1 MTGNGSPARKIDD
14 VIGYLNGKFLEVV
27 DGRAV
32 VIPSGAGIG
41 YSVALPSGA
50 RYESLHSGAD
60 AELWIHSHVRE
71 DAFDLYGFLSRE
83 EKEIFLTL
91 LTVNGIGPK
100 GAIGI
105 LSKVEIP
112 TLVAAILESDQEA
125 LTEIPGIGK
134 KTAERVVVE
143 LRDSLRKKAENG
155 TLPADWL
162 RAASVVGAAASA
174 GTMKASGAAAFATLA
189 FKEAKD
195 ALVGLG
201 YREAEVVQVLRKVQD
216 SKSLESGRTEEVVKQ
231 ALKELR

>member
-1 MTGNGSPARKIDD
+1 M
-14 VIGYLNGKFLEVV
+14 IGYLNGKIFEVQ
-27 DGRAV
+27 GGKSLV
-32 VIPSGAGIG
+32 VPTGSGIG
-41 YSVALPSGA
+41 YSVSLPLSS
-50 RYESLHSGAD
+50 RYETLSSGVAV
-60 AELWIHSHVRE
+60 ELWIHSHVRE

-83 EKEIFLTL
+83 EKDIFQTL

-100 GAIGI
+100 GAIGL

-112 TLVAAILESDQEA
+112 TLVAAILAGDQET

-143 LRDSLRKKAENG
+143 LRDSFRKKAENG
-155 TLPADWL
+155 ELPVDWL
-162 RAASVVGAAASA
+162 RAAATVGA
-174 GTMKASGAAAFATLA
+174 SGILKNVDGFLFATTA

-201 YREAEVVQVLRKVQD
+201 YREQSVIQVLKKVQD
-216 SKSLESGRTEEVVKQ
+216 SKPEVSVRTEEVVKQ

>member
-1 MTGNGSPARKIDD
+1 M
-14 VIGYLNGKFLEVV
+14 IGYLNGKFLEVS
-27 DGRAV
+27 DGKAV
-32 VIPSGAGIG
+32 VIPSGGGIG
-41 YSVALPSGA
+41 YSVALPFST
-50 RYESLHSGAD
+50 RYEALHAGAA
-60 AELWIHSHVRE
+60 AELWIYSHVRE

-100 GAIGI
+100 GALGI

-112 TLVAAILESDQEA
+112 TLVRAILEGDQDS

-143 LRDSLRKKAENG
+143 LRDSMRKKAETG
-155 TLPADWL
+155 QLPVEWMQ
-162 RAASVVGAAASA
+162 AAAAVGALGAE
-174 GTMKASGAAAFATLA
+174 KAVGSIAFATLA

-201 YREAEVVQVLRKVQD
+201 YREQEVVQVLRKVQD
-216 SKSLESGRTEEVVKQ
+216 AKSATTNRTEEVVKQ

>member
-1 MTGNGSPARKIDD
+1 M
-14 VIGYLNGKFLEVV
+14 IGYLNGKFLEVQ
-27 DGRAV
+27 DGKAV
-32 VIPSGAGIG
+32 VIPSGSGVG
-41 YSVALPSGA
+41 YSVALPFGS
-50 RYESLHSGAD
+50 RYESLRAGAS

-100 GAIGI
+100 GALGI

-112 TLVAAILESDQEA
+112 TLVKAILEGDQDS

-155 TLPADWL
+155 QLPADWL
-162 RAASVVGAAASA
+162 RAAAAHGAAGGKGASA
-174 GTMKASGAAAFATLA
+174 LAFATVA

-201 YREAEVVQVLRKVQD
+201 YREQEVVQVLKKVQD
-216 SKSLESGRTEEVVKQ
+216 TKSSTFSSENARTEEVVKQ

>member
-1 MTGNGSPARKIDD
+1 
-14 VIGYLNGKFLEVV
+14 VIGYLSGRILEIQDGKAIVV
-27 DGRAV
+27 GADGSV
-32 VIPSGAGIG
+32 G
-41 YSVALPSGA
+41 YSVTLPTSG
-50 RYESLHSGAD
+50 RYATLHSAEK
-60 AELWIHSHVRE
+60 AELWIHTHVRE
-71 DAFDLYGFLSRE
+71 DALDLYGFLARE

-100 GAIGI
+100 GALGI

-112 TLVAAILESDQEA
+112 TLVSAILEGNQDA

-143 LRDSLRKKAENG
+143 LKDTLKKKAENG
-155 TLPADWL
+155 ALPADWL
-162 RAASVVGAAASA
+162 VGTGAAGGTSKSA
-174 GTMKASGAAAFATLA
+174 AGFAFATVA

-201 YREAEVVQVLRKVQD
+201 YREQEVVQALKRIQETAAKVP
-216 SKSLESGRTEEVVKQ
+216 SRTEEVVKH

>member
-1 MTGNGSPARKIDD
+1 M
-14 VIGYLNGKFLEVV
+14 IGYLHGKFLEVAE
-27 DGRAV
+27 GKAI
-32 VIPSGAGIG
+32 VIPSGSGIG
-41 YSVALPSGA
+41 YAVALPLSS
-50 RYESLHSGAD
+50 RYESLHAGAS

-100 GAIGI
+100 GALGI

-112 TLVAAILESDQEA
+112 TLFTAILEGNQES

-155 TLPADWL
+155 QLPAEWM
-162 RAASVVGAAASA
+162 RAAASVGALGATKVG
-174 GTMKASGAAAFATLA
+174 GAVAFATVA

-201 YREAEVVQVLRKVQD
+201 YREAEVVQVLRKLQD
-216 SKSLESGRTEEVVKQ
+216 SKAASGAEQSGKTGEVIKQ

>member
-1 MTGNGSPARKIDD
+1 M
-14 VIGYLNGKFLEVV
+14 IGYLNGKFLEVS
-27 DGRAV
+27 DGKAV
-32 VIPSGAGIG
+32 VIPTGSGIG
-41 YSVALPSGA
+41 YSVALPFST
-50 RYESLHSGAD
+50 RYDTLIAGSP
-60 AELWIHSHVRE
+60 AELWVHSHVRE

-100 GAIGI
+100 GALGI

-112 TLVAAILESDQEA
+112 TLVQAILADDQAA
-125 LTEIPGIGK
+125 LTEVPGIGK

-155 TLPADWL
+155 QLPTEWL
-162 RAASVVGAAASA
+162 RAAAAAGAAAS
-174 GTMKASGAAAFATLA
+174 GGAAGSAKGFAFATVA

-201 YREAEVVQVLRKVQD
+201 YREQEVAAVLKKIQD
-216 SKSLESGRTEEVVKQ
+216 VKAPAPSKTEEVVKQ

>member
-1 MTGNGSPARKIDD
+1 M
-14 VIGYLNGKFLEVV
+14 IGYLNGKFLEVQ
-27 DGRAV
+27 DGKAV
-32 VIPSGAGIG
+32 VIPSGSGIG
-41 YSVALPSGA
+41 YSVALPFSS
-50 RYESLHSGAD
+50 RYETLHAGASV
-60 AELWIHSHVRE
+60 ELWIHSHVRE

-100 GAIGI
+100 GALGI

-112 TLVAAILESDQEA
+112 TLVKAILEGDQDS

-155 TLPADWL
+155 LLPADWMKA
-162 RAASVVGAAASA
+162 AASVGALGATKA
-174 GTMKASGAAAFATLA
+174 GGAVAFATMA

-216 SKSLESGRTEEVVKQ
+216 SKTSQTGKTEEVVKQ

>member
-1 MTGNGSPARKIDD
+1 M
-14 VIGYLNGKFLEVV
+14 IGYINGQIFEVHE
-27 DGRAV
+27 GKAV
-32 VIPSGAGIG
+32 VLASGAGVG
-41 YSVALPSGA
+41 YSVTLPLSSA
-50 RYESLHSGAD
+50 YASLHAGTPVT
-60 AELWIHSHVRE
+60 LWIHTHVRE
-71 DAFDLYGFLSRE
+71 DALDLYGFLSRE

-112 TLVAAILESDQEA
+112 TLVRAILEGDQVA

-143 LRDSLRKKAENG
+143 LKDSMRKKAENG
-155 TLPADWL
+155 LLPNDWL
-162 RAASVVGAAASA
+162 MAAASVGALAASPSA
-174 GTMKASGAAAFATLA
+174 KSAAFAILS
-189 FKEAKD
+189 FREAKD

-201 YREAEVVQVLRKVQD
+201 YRESEVVSVLKKVQ
-216 SKSLESGRTEEVVKQ
+216 ESAPKASPRTEDVVKQ

>member
-1 MTGNGSPARKIDD
+1 
-14 VIGYLNGKFLEVV
+14 VIGYLHGKFLEVG
-27 DGRAV
+27 DGKAV
-32 VIPSGAGIG
+32 VIPSGIGIG
-41 YSVALPSGA
+41 YSVAVPLTG
-50 RYESLHSGAD
+50 RYETLHAGAE

-100 GAIGI
+100 GALGI

-112 TLVAAILESDQEA
+112 TLVKAILEGDQDS

-155 TLPADWL
+155 RLPAEWL
-162 RAASVVGAAASA
+162 DAAVAAGAAA
-174 GTMKASGAAAFATLA
+174 GNLGAAKAGSSLAFATVA
-189 FKEAKD
+189 FKDAKD

-201 YREAEVVQVLRKVQD
+201 YREQEVIQALRRVQD
-216 SKSLESGRTEEVVKQ
+216 AKSPAAARTEEIVKH

>member
-1 MTGNGSPARKIDD
+1 M
-14 VIGYLNGKFLEVV
+14 IGYLNGKFLEVAA
-27 DGRAV
+27 GKAL
-32 VIPSGAGIG
+32 VIPDGSGIG
-41 YSVALPSGA
+41 YSVALPVSS
-50 RYESLHSGAD
+50 RYEMLHAGAI

-71 DAFDLYGFLSRE
+71 DAFDLYGFFSRE

-100 GAIGI
+100 GALGI

-112 TLVAAILESDQEA
+112 TLVKAILEGDQDT

-155 TLPADWL
+155 QLPAEWL
-162 RAASVVGAAASA
+162 RAAAEAGAAASA
-174 GTMKASGAAAFATLA
+174 GSANGARGSLAFATQA

-201 YREAEVVQVLRKVQD
+201 YREQEVVQVLRRVQD
-216 SKSLESGRTEEVVKQ
+216 ASSPAASRTEEVVKQ

>member
-1 MTGNGSPARKIDD
+1 
-14 VIGYLNGKFLEVV
+14 VIGYLNGQIFEIHEGK
-27 DGRAV
+27 AV
-32 VIPSGAGIG
+32 VLASGAGVG
-41 YSVALPSGA
+41 YSVTLPFSSAYSVLHAGA
-50 RYESLHSGAD
+50 PIT
-60 AELWIHSHVRE
+60 LWIHTHVRE
-71 DAFDLYGFLSRE
+71 DALDLYGFLSRE

-112 TLVAAILESDQEA
+112 TLVRAILEGDQVT

-143 LRDSLRKKAENG
+143 LKDSMRKKAENG
-155 TLPADWL
+155 LLPNDWL
-162 RAASVVGAAASA
+162 MAAASVGALSSGSSA
-174 GTMKASGAAAFATLA
+174 KSAAFAILA
-189 FKEAKD
+189 FREAKD

-201 YREAEVVQVLRKVQD
+201 YREQEVVAVLKKVQEAAPKA
-216 SKSLESGRTEEVVKQ
+216 SPRTEEVVKQ

>member
-1 MTGNGSPARKIDD
+1 M
-14 VIGYLNGKFLEVV
+14 IGYLNGKFLEIQ
-27 DGRAV
+27 GGKAV
-32 VIPSGAGIG
+32 VIPNGSGIG
-41 YSVALPSGA
+41 YSVSLPAST
-50 RYESLHSGAD
+50 RYETLTSGVS

-71 DAFDLYGFLSRE
+71 DAFDLYGFLTRE

-100 GAIGI
+100 GALGI

-112 TLVAAILESDQEA
+112 TLVSAILSGNQET

-155 TLPADWL
+155 QLPADWL
-162 RAASVVGAAASA
+162 RAAAAF
-174 GTMKASGAAAFATLA
+174 GASGSTKTNEDLAFATTA
-189 FKEAKD
+189 FKDAKD

-201 YREAEVVQVLRKVQD
+201 YREQAVIQVLKKVQD
-216 SKSLESGRTEEVVKQ
+216 AKPAGSTRTEEVVKQ

>member
-1 MTGNGSPARKIDD
+1 M
-14 VIGYLNGKFLEVV
+14 IGYLNGKFLEVA

-32 VIPSGAGIG
+32 VIPTGSGVG
-41 YSVALPSGA
+41 YSVALPFSA
-50 RYESLHSGAD
+50 RYDTLTAGSP

-100 GAIGI
+100 GALGI

-112 TLVAAILESDQEA
+112 TLVQAILADDQAA
-125 LTEIPGIGK
+125 LTEVPGIGK

-143 LRDSLRKKAENG
+143 LRDSLRKKAETG
-155 TLPADWL
+155 QLPAEWL
-162 RAASVVGAAASA
+162 RAAAAAGAAASGGMA
-174 GTMKASGAAAFATLA
+174 GSAKGFAFATVA
-189 FKEAKD
+189 FKDAKD

-201 YREAEVVQVLRKVQD
+201 YREQEVAAVLKKIQD
-216 SKSLESGRTEEVVKQ
+216 AKASAAPLRTEEVVKQ

>member
-1 MTGNGSPARKIDD
+1 
-14 VIGYLNGKFLEVV
+14 VIGYLNGKFLEVS
-27 DGRAV
+27 DGKAV
-32 VIPSGAGIG
+32 VIPSGSGIG
-41 YSVALPSGA
+41 YSVALPFSS

-100 GAIGI
+100 GALGI

-112 TLVAAILESDQEA
+112 TLVNAILEGDQDS

-143 LRDSLRKKAENG
+143 LRDSLRKKAEKG
-155 TLPADWL
+155 QLPADWL
-162 RAASVVGAAASA
+162 RAAASIGARGASPGESA
-174 GTMKASGAAAFATLA
+174 VAFATQA

-201 YREAEVVQVLRKVQD
+201 YREQEVVQILRKVQD
-216 SKSLESGRTEEVVKQ
+216 AKSPTVTRTEEVVKQ

>member
-1 MTGNGSPARKIDD
+1 V
-14 VIGYLNGKFLEVV
+14 VIGYLNGKFLEVQ
-27 DGRAV
+27 DGKTV
-32 VIPSGAGIG
+32 VIPSGSGIG
-41 YSVALPSGA
+41 YSVSVPLSSRYQTLHAGA
-50 RYESLHSGAD
+50 A

-71 DAFDLYGFLSRE
+71 DAFDLYGFLTRD

-100 GAIGI
+100 GALGI

-112 TLVAAILESDQEA
+112 TLVRAILEGDQDS

-143 LRDSLRKKAENG
+143 LRDSLRKKAENSL
-155 TLPADWL
+155 LPVEWL
-162 RAASVVGAAASA
+162 MTAASVGAAGS
-174 GTMKASGAAAFATLA
+174 TKATGAAVFATVA

-201 YREAEVVQVLRKVQD
+201 YREQEVVQVLRRVQD
-216 SKSLESGRTEEVVKQ
+216 AASPATARTEEVVKQ

>member
-1 MTGNGSPARKIDD
+1 M
-14 VIGYLNGKFLEVV
+14 IGYLSGKILEIQ
-27 DGRAV
+27 DGKTLVAIAGVGYAV
-32 VIPSGAGIG
+32 TVPTGGKYSTLHAG
-41 YSVALPSGA
+41 
-50 RYESLHSGAD
+50 ESK
-60 AELWIHSHVRE
+60 EFWIHTHVRE
-71 DAFDLYGFLSRE
+71 DALDLYGFLSRE

-100 GAIGI
+100 GAMGI

-112 TLVAAILESDQEA
+112 TLVRAILEGDQES

-143 LRDSLRKKAENG
+143 LKDSLKKKAENG
-155 TLPADWL
+155 ALPAEWL
-162 RAASVVGAAASA
+162 MTAASVGASTSA
-174 GTMKASGAAAFATLA
+174 KATSFAFATLA

-201 YREAEVVQVLRKVQD
+201 YRDQEVIQALKRVQD
-216 SKSLESGRTEEVVKQ
+216 SAPKPSSKTEEVVKQ

>member
-1 MTGNGSPARKIDD
+1 M
-14 VIGYLNGKFLEVV
+14 IGYINGQILETHE
-27 DGRAV
+27 GRAIV
-32 VIPSGAGIG
+32 LSAGAGVG
-41 YSVALPSGA
+41 YAVTLPFSAAYSTLHAGA
-50 RYESLHSGAD
+50 PVT
-60 AELWIHSHVRE
+60 LWIHTHVRE
-71 DAFDLYGFLSRE
+71 DSLDLYGFLSRE

-112 TLVAAILESDQEA
+112 TLVRAILEGDQVA

-143 LRDSLRKKAENG
+143 LKDSMRKKAENG
-155 TLPADWL
+155 LLPNDWL
-162 RAASVVGAAASA
+162 MTAASVGAMSS
-174 GTMKASGAAAFATLA
+174 SGSTAKSAAFAILA
-189 FKEAKD
+189 FREAKD

-201 YREAEVVQVLRKVQD
+201 YREQEVVVVLKRVQ
-216 SKSLESGRTEEVVKQ
+216 ESAPKNSPRTEEVVKQ

>member
-1 MTGNGSPARKIDD
+1 M
-14 VIGYLNGKFLEVV
+14 IGYLNGKFLEVQ
-27 DGRAV
+27 DGKAV
-32 VIPSGAGIG
+32 VIPSGSGIG
-41 YSVALPSGA
+41 YAVALPFSS
-50 RYESLHSGAD
+50 RYETLHAGSP

-100 GAIGI
+100 GALGI

-112 TLVAAILESDQEA
+112 TLVAAILEGDQES

-162 RAASVVGAAASA
+162 RAASVAGAAASG
-174 GTMKASGAAAFATLA
+174 GTKTSGSVAFATLA

-201 YREAEVVQVLRKVQD
+201 YREAEVVQILRKVQD
-216 SKSLESGRTEEVVKQ
+216 SKSPSGSPASGRTEDIVKQ

>member
-1 MTGNGSPARKIDD
+1 
-14 VIGYLNGKFLEVV
+14 VIGYLNGKFLEVS
-27 DGRAV
+27 DGKAV
-32 VIPSGAGIG
+32 VIPSGSGIG
-41 YSVALPSGA
+41 YAVALPFSA
-50 RYESLHSGAD
+50 RYETLHAGAP

-100 GAIGI
+100 GALGI

-112 TLVAAILESDQEA
+112 TLVRAILGGDQGS

-155 TLPADWL
+155 RLPPEWMQ
-162 RAASVVGAAASA
+162 AAAA
-174 GTMKASGAAAFATLA
+174 VGASGATKAAGTIAFATLA

-201 YREAEVVQVLRKVQD
+201 YREQEIVQVLRKVQD
-216 SKSLESGRTEEVVKQ
+216 AKDAAVTRTEEVVKQ

>member
-1 MTGNGSPARKIDD
+1 M
-14 VIGYLNGKFLEVV
+14 IGYLNGKFLEVS
-27 DGRAV
+27 DGKAV
-32 VIPSGAGIG
+32 VIPTGSGIG
-41 YSVALPSGA
+41 YSVALPFST
-50 RYESLHSGAD
+50 RYETLTAGAP
-60 AELWIHSHVRE
+60 AELWVHSHVRE

-100 GAIGI
+100 GALGI

-112 TLVAAILESDQEA
+112 TLVQAILGDDQEA
-125 LTEIPGIGK
+125 LTEVPGIGK

-155 TLPADWL
+155 QLPAEWL
-162 RAASVVGAAASA
+162 RAAAAAGAAASGGA
-174 GTMKASGAAAFATLA
+174 GGSAKGFAFATVA
-189 FKEAKD
+189 FRDAKD

-201 YREAEVVQVLRKVQD
+201 YREQEVAAVLKKIHD
-216 SKSLESGRTEEVVKQ
+216 LKAPPLNSSKTEEVVKQ

>member
-1 MTGNGSPARKIDD
+1 M
-14 VIGYLNGKFLEVV
+14 IGYLNGKIFEIQEGKSIVL
-27 DGRAV
+27 
-32 VIPSGAGIG
+32 AGNAGVG
-41 YSVALPSGA
+41 YSVTLPFSA
-50 RYESLHSGAD
+50 RYSSLSAGSAIT
-60 AELWIHSHVRE
+60 LWIHTHVRE
-71 DAFDLYGFLSRE
+71 DALDLYGFLTRE

-112 TLVAAILESDQEA
+112 TLVRAILEGDQDS

-143 LRDSLRKKAENG
+143 LKDSLRKKAENG
-155 TLPADWL
+155 LLPNDWL
-162 RAASVVGAAASA
+162 MTAASVGASSLSSSQ
-174 GTMKASGAAAFATLA
+174 KSVAFAVVA
-189 FKEAKD
+189 FREAKD

-201 YREAEVVQVLRKVQD
+201 YREQEVMNALKRVQESTPKD
-216 SKSLESGRTEEVVKQ
+216 SARTEEVVKQ

>member
-1 MTGNGSPARKIDD
+1 M
-14 VIGYLNGKFLEVV
+14 IGYISGQIFETHDGKAIVLAAGVSV
-27 DGRAV
+27 GYAV
-32 VIPSGAGIG
+32 NLPQSISYSALHAGAP
-41 YSVALPSGA
+41 VT
-50 RYESLHSGAD
+50 
-60 AELWIHSHVRE
+60 LWIHTHVRE
-71 DAFDLYGFLSRE
+71 DALDLYGFLSRE

-112 TLVAAILESDQEA
+112 TLVRAILEGDQVA

-143 LRDSLRKKAENG
+143 LKDSMRKKAENG
-155 TLPADWL
+155 LLPNDWL
-162 RAASVVGAAASA
+162 MTAASVGAMS
-174 GTMKASGAAAFATLA
+174 SGSPAKSAAFAILA
-189 FKEAKD
+189 FREAKD

-201 YREAEVVQVLRKVQD
+201 YREQEVVSALKRVQESAPKD
-216 SKSLESGRTEEVVKQ
+216 SPRTEEVVKQ

>member
-1 MTGNGSPARKIDD
+1 
-14 VIGYLNGKFLEVV
+14 VIGYLSGQILEIQDGK
-27 DGRAV
+27 AIV
-32 VIPSGAGIG
+32 VIAGIG
-41 YSVALPSGA
+41 YAVTLPNGG
-50 RYESLHSGAD
+50 RYATLHSG
-60 AELWIHSHVRE
+60 EKIEFWIHTHVRE
-71 DAFDLYGFLSRE
+71 DALDLYGFLSRE

-100 GAIGI
+100 GALGI

-112 TLVAAILESDQEA
+112 TLVRAILENDQEA

-143 LRDSLRKKAENG
+143 LKDSLRKKAENG
-155 TLPADWL
+155 MLPAAWMV
-162 RAASVVGAAASA
+162 AAAEVGA
-174 GTMKASGAAAFATLA
+174 GTGTKAMGAAIFATLA

-201 YREAEVVQVLRKVQD
+201 YREQEVVQALKRVQD
-216 SKSLESGRTEEVVKQ
+216 TAPKASAKTEDVVKH